1 MACAR
6 KLGLFHQPRLAP
18 RASPRTLECF
28 ICCVKATEV
37 RDEKNLSFLGLGSLA
52 CMSAQGPET
61 DRRKDEA
68 GSEPQPKSVSVLGP
82 S

>member
-6 KLGLFHQPRLAP
+6 KLGLFHQPRLDP

-37 RDEKNLSFLGLGSLA
+37 RDEKFLSFLGLGSWPA
-52 CMSAQGPET
+52 CRHRGLKRT
-61 DRRKDEA
+61 DGRMKLGA
-68 GSEPQPKSVSVLGP
+68 EPQPKSVSVLGP